1 MIKPRNVH
9 HARKC
14 DVTQWRKSVLVG
26 LGRTSLFIH
35 KHLGCQL
42 SVGEQWLKEVGIQV
56 VFLNDK

>member
-1 MIKPRNVH
+1 MH